1 MAGHVRAQAVGSTS
15 KAGIQDQVVILG
27 QISGLFGVQ
36 GWIKVFS
43 YTDPR
48 ENILQYDPW
57 YVRVGDGWREVTLAE
72 GQRHGKTV
80 IARLEGCADRDA
92 AAAWVGHEI
101 GVRRDQLPALEQ
113 DEYYWSDLE
122 GLQVETTAGVAL
134 GRVSH
139 LLETGANDV
148 LVVRGDRERLI
159 PYVRPDVVVQI
170 DLDAGVIRVDWDPEF

>member
-1 MAGHVRAQAVGSTS
+1 MAAKPET
-15 KAGIQDQVVILG
+15 AGQDRDDYVVLG
-27 QISGLFGVQ
+27 QVSGLFGVR
-36 GWIKVFS
+36 GWVKVFS

-57 YVRVGDGWREVTLAE
+57 YLRVGEGWREVRLAE

-80 IARLEGCADRDA
+80 IVRLEGCDDRDA
-92 AAAWVGHEI
+92 AAAWVGHDI
-101 GVRRDQLPALEQ
+101 GVRREQLPALEE

-122 GLQVETTAGVAL
+122 GLQVETTAGLAL

-148 LVVRGDRERLI
+148 LVVQGDRERLI
-159 PYVRPDVVVQI
+159 PYVRPDVVVDI
-170 DLDAGVIRVDWDPEF
+170 DLAAGKMRVDWDPDF